1 MKKSLA
7 VACLSALMMFV
18 CSADLKAAPI
28 PSNGYPT
35 AEAAAEAFIKAF
47 AYKNIDIFWSLGAP
61 SNKTQMIQEAGS
73 EKAAKAELRK
83 KMLSDDDTEA
93 MSAKM
98 QQILTNP
105 AMKDRVVS
113 NLKELTIRV
122 NGRYYFDFIKMGQKK

>member
-7 VACLSALMMFV
+7 VACLSALVMFV

-28 PSNGYPT
+28 PRDGYPT

-47 AYKNIDIFWSLGAP
+47 AYKNSDILWSLCAP

-73 EKAAKAELRK
+73 AAAAKADLRK
-83 KMLSDDDTEA
+83 KMLSDGDIET
-93 MSAKM
+93 MSDRM

-105 AMKDRVVS
+105 AMKE
-113 NLKELTIRV
+113 NAINGITQLTIRV

>member
-47 AYKNIDIFWSLGAP
+47 AYKNIDIFWSLCAP

-73 EKAAKAELRK
+73 VAAAKAELRK

-93 MSAKM
+93 MSAQM
-98 QQILTNP
+98 QQILKNP

>member
-28 PSNGYPT
+28 PRNGYPT

-47 AYKNIDIFWSLGAP
+47 AYKNIDIFWSLCAP
-61 SNKTQMIQEAGS
+61 SNKTQIIQESGS

-93 MSAKM
+93 LSAQM
-98 QQILTNP
+98 QQILKNP
-105 AMKDRVVS
+105 VMKENAINEITR
-113 NLKELTIRV
+113 LTIRV
-122 NGRYYFDFIKMGQKK
+122 NGRYYFDFIKMGQK